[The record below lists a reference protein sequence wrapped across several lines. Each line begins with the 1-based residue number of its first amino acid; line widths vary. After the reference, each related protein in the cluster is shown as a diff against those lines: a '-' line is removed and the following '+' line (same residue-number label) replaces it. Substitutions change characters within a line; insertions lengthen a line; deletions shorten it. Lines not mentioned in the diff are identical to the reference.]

1 MRLFRAMAAGLPGRE
16 GATAAARRALVAFA
30 AAGLSAAPAAAQ
42 QIGIAAGTVPESVI
56 LEDLDGERVGLESY
70 IGEGPVLVQ
79 FWATWCEV
87 CEALEPRLRAAA
99 ERWGDDVD
107 FLVVAVGVNQSP
119 RRVRRYVEQHQLHGR
134 VLWDGRG
141 RAARAFLAP
150 TTGYLVILDADGRVA
165 YTGVGE
171 DQDFEPALARVA
183 GD

>member
-1 MRLFRAMAAGLPGRE
+1 MSAPVAGAVLCGLLA
-16 GATAAARRALVAFA
+16 GGFA
-30 AAGLSAAPAAAQ
+30 GPAVAQ
-42 QIGIAAGTVPESVI
+42 QVGLARGSVPEAVV
-56 LEDLDGERVGLESY
+56 LEDLGGEPVDLAAY
-70 IGEGPVLVQ
+70 IGRGPVLVQ

-183 GD
+183 GDRS